1 MCSISVI
8 IPVYNTEQYV
18 DAAIESVLSQTHT
31 DFELIIINDGSTDR
45 SLERILSYQNRDN
58 RITILSQETQG
69 PGAARNRGLEMARG
83 EYIYFMDSDDL
94 LEPEALAT
102 CFSLAHRN
110 NLDLVTF
117 SAAAFS
123 DLPGAA
129 EAFNN
134 NYQKPDLLVPC
145 SGEILF
151 AALKMNKTYS
161 CSPCLYLFS
170 RNLLESMSLWF
181 DEGYLHEDEGFTAEL
196 YCRATRA
203 ISLSN
208 KFFRRRIRPGSTMTS
223 PLSLKHLQGL
233 MQATVRIDNLLN
245 SHKTIKPAARKALR
259 RQQRRVVRN
268 AQEIA
273 FKIGQNIILKNMFK
287 ERLKTGS
294 QIAIDPLILVY
305 LYANPLFCGLLQL
318 WYLMQRGSGIERPQK
333 AMVEA
338 HPISTARS

>member
-18 DAAIESVLSQTHT
+18 DAAIKSVLSQTHT

-45 SLERILSYQNRDN
+45 SLERILSYKNLDS
-58 RITILSQETQG
+58 RIFVLSQENQG

-94 LEPEALAT
+94 LEPESLAT
-102 CFSLAHRN
+102 CFALACRN
-110 NLDLVTF
+110 QLDLVAF

-134 NYQKPDLLVPC
+134 YQKPDLLVPS
-145 SGEILF
+145 SGETLF
-151 AALKMNKTYS
+151 ATLKAGKTYS

-170 RNLLESMSLWF
+170 RKLLESMSLWF
-181 DEGYLHEDEGFTAEL
+181 DEGCLHEDEGFTAEL

-223 PLSLKHLQGL
+223 PLSLKHLQGSI
-233 MQATVRIDNLLN
+233 QAVVRIEHLLN
-245 SHKTIKPAARKALR
+245 NHKAIKSAPRKALR
-259 RQQRRVVRN
+259 RHQRILVRN
-268 AQEIA
+268 AQGIA
-273 FKIGQNIILKNMFK
+273 ENIGQNEIFKKTLK
-287 ERLKTGS
+287 ERIKTES
-294 QIAIDPLILVY
+294 LLAIDPAMLVY
-305 LYANPLFCGLLQL
+305 LHANLLFCGLRRLRRL
-318 WYLMQRGSGIERPQK
+318 WYRMRRPATETRNPGADER
-333 AMVEA
+333 
-338 HPISTARS
+338 